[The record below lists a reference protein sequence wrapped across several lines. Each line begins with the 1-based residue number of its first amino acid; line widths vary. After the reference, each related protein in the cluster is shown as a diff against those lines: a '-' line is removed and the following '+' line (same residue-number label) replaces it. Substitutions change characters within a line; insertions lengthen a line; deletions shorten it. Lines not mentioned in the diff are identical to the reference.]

1 MPSRSSPRYTRLAKC
16 GMTCFDR
23 WPLTCLSEAGGFA
36 HRGFAPQMCDFDGDT
51 REEKQMLLGARR
63 RIEKIAYAYLEKE
76 NITPNGSSPPSAP
89 QNDINI

>member
-1 MPSRSSPRYTRLAKC
+1 
-16 GMTCFDR
+16 
-23 WPLTCLSEAGGFA
+23 
-36 HRGFAPQMCDFDGDT
+36 MCDFDGDT

-89 QNDINI
+89 QNDIKKYNLSHTKHEGLRYNKNNKY